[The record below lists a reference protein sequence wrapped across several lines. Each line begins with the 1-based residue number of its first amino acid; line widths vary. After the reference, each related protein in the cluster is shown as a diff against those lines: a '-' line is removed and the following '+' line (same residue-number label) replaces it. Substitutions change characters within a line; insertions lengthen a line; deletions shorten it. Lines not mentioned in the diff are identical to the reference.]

1 VRANLQHAILTQA
14 NLSRA
19 DLRGA
24 DLCEADFDGA
34 NLCGADLTNTVGL
47 TKKQV
52 ESATIDEKTRLPDY
66 LRDLLL
72 KESGLKA
79 TADEWDNVR

>member
-52 ESATIDEKTRLPDY
+52 ESATI

-79 TADEWDNVR
+79 TADAWDNVR